1 MENKEEEKKYAAT
14 YDGEVK
20 ENDIQQW
27 KSRYG
32 KVIRIDVVDG
42 DELHVGYF
50 HRPKLETMSA
60 VSKIAKTD
68 EVKSAEVM
76 FDNCW
81 LGGSKALRE
90 DTVLFLE
97 VTKQLGTIFKHC
109 MSSLK
114 TCRGA
119 SAFGGRQQARLRKR
133 MRPHT
138 GELGHRPGD
147 AVTRNGLRTMR
158 RRCGLNNGG

>member
-1 MENKEEEKKYAAT
+1 MNMENQNEEKKYAAT
-14 YDGEVK
+14 YDGGVK
-20 ENDIQQW
+20 EEDIKQW
-27 KSRYG
+27 KSRHG

-42 DELHVGYF
+42 DELHIGYF
-50 HRPKLETMSA
+50 HRPRLETMSA
-60 VSKIAKTD
+60 VSKMGKTD

-97 VTKQLGTIFKHC
+97 VTKQLGTMFNRC

-114 TCRGA
+114 N
-119 SAFGGRQQARLRKR
+119 L
-133 MRPHT
+133 
-138 GELGHRPGD
+138 
-147 AVTRNGLRTMR
+147 
-158 RRCGLNNGG
+158 